1 MKNKKERLRA
11 IIEIIK
17 NNPIGNQLELSE
29 KLAEQGFKV
38 TQATL
43 SRDIKTLRVTKVAT
57 DHGKY
62 TYIIPDN
69 NNLQNSLL
77 MNHNQQIGFVSVAFS
92 GNIAVIKTRNGYA
105 TGLAYDIDMS
115 QSAQILGTIAGADTV
130 FAIIR
135 EGVTRDEV
143 LKLLSRFIP
152 IDNQA

>member
-17 NNPIGNQLELSE
+17 NSPIGNQLELSE

-152 IDNQA
+152 IDNQV